1 MISVIIPTYNR
12 YEFVNRAINSVINQT
27 YKDIE
32 IIVVDDCSEDPRY
45 QELSKNKNIKYFRL
59 DKRSGL
65 PACGRNLGIKN
76 SLGEWV
82 AFLDDDDYWVEKK
95 LEKQMEYSNKF
106 DFISSEAMVHQS
118 G

>member
-76 SLGEWV
+76 SSGEWV

-106 DFISSEAMVHQS
+106 DFISI
-118 G
+118 